1 VSFVPS
7 WLMTDLRSALR
18 VVVVDTDLVVSFVPS
33 WLMTDLC
40 RVLRAVVVETNLRR
54 VVRVVVV
61 DHRPA

>member
-1 VSFVPS
+1 
-7 WLMTDLRSALR
+7 
-18 VVVVDTDLVVSFVPS
+18 VSFVPS

-61 DHRPA
+61 NDRPA